1 MIPLTRFRRKALPL
15 AAVLALASVT
25 GSGRA
30 ASGDAASSSG
40 RAAQSGSAVAS
51 GGNSAPPTAV
61 TKPPA
66 QAVTKPAVTKPSPP
80 TPANL
85 EALPA
90 SAYTGILGKKIIG
103 PDGKELGLVVDVVV
117 DAQGGPHAAV
127 IDFGGFLGVG
137 SRKIAVDWRLLKL
150 TPGAPDWKISL
161 NISRDEIQGAPEF
174 KPDAASGQMVGP
186 PPQGPPSHDVDR

>member
-40 RAAQSGSAVAS
+40 QAAQSGSAAAS

-61 TKPPA
+61 TKPSA
-66 QAVTKPAVTKPSPP
+66 QAVTKPSAQAVTKPSPP

-103 PDGKELGLVVDVVV
+103 PDGKELGLIVDVIV
-117 DAQGGPHAAV
+117 DAQARPHAAV

-161 NISRDEIQGAPEF
+161 NTFARISHCRARG
-174 KPDAASGQMVGP
+174 
-186 PPQGPPSHDVDR
+186 DRLGRSSDSLTLI